1 MCGFCG
7 CGQPDAQAGQAHE
20 HSHAHGHEHASEHT
34 HDHAHE
40 HDHAH
45 GHEHASEHTHDHAHG
60 HDHAA
65 TRIVS
70 LEADILAKNN
80 HIAAH
85 NRAWLAAAGT
95 LALNLVSSPGAG
107 KTTLL
112 ERTLHDLAG
121 ELSFCVIE
129 GDQQTDN
136 DARRIAATGV
146 PVTQVTTGQVC
157 HLDAQMVQDAMGRVP
172 LRPHGVLMIE
182 TVGNLDCPSL
192 CDLGEAGKVVVA
204 SVPEGQDKPAKYPY
218 MFRAAELVLLNKI
231 DLLPYVSFDVA
242 EFTALAG
249 HIKPGVPV
257 LPLSATT
264 GEGLDA
270 WYDWLRQRAQD
281 VFARS

>member
-1 MCGFCG
+1 M
-7 CGQPDAQAGQAHE
+7 
-20 HSHAHGHEHASEHT
+20 
-34 HDHAHE
+34 
-40 HDHAH
+40 
-45 GHEHASEHTHDHAHG
+45 
-60 HDHAA
+60 
-65 TRIVS
+65 S

-85 NRAWLAAAGT
+85 NRARLADARV

-112 ERTLHDLAG
+112 ERTLRDLGG
-121 ELSFCVIE
+121 ELHFCVIE

-157 HLDAQMVQDAMGRVP
+157 HLDAQMVQNAMGHIP

-182 TVGNLDCPSL
+182 NVGNLVCPSL
-192 CDLGEAGKVVVA
+192 FDLGEAGKVVVA

-231 DLLPYVSFDVA
+231 DLLPYVRFDMA
-242 EFTALAG
+242 EFMAMAG
-249 HIKPGVPV
+249 HINPGVQV

-264 GEGLDA
+264 GEGLPA
-270 WYDWLRQRAQD
+270 WYDWLRQRARNL
-281 VFARS
+281 AAEA